1 MECLVLQEREG
12 MIDTVRMGSYMAQ
25 VEESATGGGR
35 NFHCKRGKSGLD

>member
-1 MECLVLQEREG
+1 

-35 NFHCKRGKSGLD
+35 NFHCKGEKLGLD